1 MTMEKIMYS
10 LNTAITARFLHFHK
24 NVSSDEQ
31 RLPFSKCHGKQ
42 MTQEPQA
49 QVSKTGSEVL
59 ILLPSQ
65 PRAFLSDTT

>member
-1 MTMEKIMYS
+1 
-10 LNTAITARFLHFHK
+10 
-24 NVSSDEQ
+24 
-31 RLPFSKCHGKQ
+31 